1 MDKGE
6 NYEVKD
12 ISLAEEGKK
21 RIEWAEMQMP
31 ILLKIRERFKK
42 EKPLEGYTVGMAL
55 HVTKETAVLVRTL
68 VAGGAKVAI
77 TGCNPL
83 STQDDVAAA
92 LAEEGVY
99 VYAWRGETTE
109 EYYQN
114 INKVLDHQPDVT
126 IDDGCDLVTTI
137 HTKRRELLSKLL
149 GAAEEKTTGVI
160 RLKAMEKDGVLQC
173 PAMNVNDARTKHMF
187 DNYLG
192 TSQSTLDAIM
202 RTTNILLAGKT
213 IVISGYG
220 FCGSGLAQRA
230 RGMGMIPIIT
240 EVDPVK
246 ALKAVTD
253 GFLVM
258 PMSEAAKHGDVFVTV
273 TGNKGVIREE
283 HFPLMKDCAI
293 LANAGHFNVEID
305 VDALERIAE
314 RKRKI
319 NEDVTEYTLKN
330 GKRLF
335 LLAEGRLVNLATLKG
350 EGHPSEVMSMSFSN
364 QALCVE
370 YFIKNKGKLENK
382 VYNVPEEIDNE
393 VARLMLEVKG
403 IKIDEMTPEQKK
415 YISSWEEGT

>member
-1 MDKGE
+1 MDRGE

-12 ISLAEEGKK
+12 ISLAEEGRR
-21 RIEWAEMQMP
+21 RIEWAESQMP
-31 ILLKIRERFKK
+31 ILLKIRERFRK
-42 EKPLEGYTVGMAL
+42 EKPLQGYTVGMAL

-68 VAGGAKVAI
+68 TAGGAEVAI

-83 STQDDVAAA
+83 STQDDIAAA

-99 VYAWRGETTE
+99 VYAWRGESKE
-109 EYYQN
+109 EYYRN
-114 INKVLDHQPDVT
+114 INRVLDHKPDVT

-137 HTKRRELLSKLL
+137 HTKRRELLPELL
-149 GAAEEKTTGVI
+149 GAAEETTTGVI
-160 RLKAMEKDGVLQC
+160 RLKAMEREGVLKC

-202 RTTNILLAGKT
+202 RTTNILLAGKK
-213 IVISGYG
+213 IVIAGYG

-246 ALKAVTD
+246 ALKANTD

-258 PMSEAAKHGDVFVTV
+258 PMKEAAKEGDIFVTV
-273 TGNKGVIREE
+273 TGNKSVINKE
-283 HFPLMKDCAI
+283 HFPLMKNGAI
-293 LANAGHFNVEID
+293 LANAGHFNVEINLKD
-305 VDALERIAE
+305 LEEIAE

-319 NEDVTEYTLKN
+319 NEDIEEYILPG
-330 GKRLF
+330 GKRIL
-335 LLAEGRLVNLATLKG
+335 LLAEGRLVNLATSKG

-370 YFIKNKGKLENK
+370 YFIKNKGRLEPK

-403 IKIDEMTPEQKK
+403 IKIDSLTEEQKE